1 MSQLHVA
8 VVVTCS
14 GLDAGGIADLTT
26 QLRREILTT
35 DVDSAEPATAGR
47 ADPGAKVAGELV
59 ALGALAVTLAPIVV
73 ESLMGVIASWLSRQP
88 ADVEVVIDGNRF
100 RGRVSKAQRDK
111 LVDAYV
117 RRATGE
123 Q

>member
-1 MSQLHVA
+1 MSQLHVS
-8 VVVTCS
+8 VVVACS
-14 GLDAGGIADLTT
+14 GLDAGGVADLAA

-35 DVDSAEPATAGR
+35 DVDSAEPVVAAETV
-47 ADPGAKVAGELV
+47 PGAKAGELV